1 MHILHVYKDYFP
13 VVGGIE
19 NHIRALAEAQARRG
33 HTVTVLVT
41 GRGPQTT
48 EAEING
54 VRVIKAGRL
63 ATVASTPLSP
73 DFARRLAAL
82 RPDLTHLQSPYPVG
96 ELAQWLAGRGRPYVV
111 SYQADVT
118 RASQR
123 LIMGLYG
130 PLYRAI
136 LGGAARVLATTPNF
150 ARTSPYLRHV
160 ADRIRVV
167 PLGVDVNRFAPD
179 GPALVDAPADG
190 AGTLLFVGQLRHYKG
205 VDDLLRALPAVPGK
219 PRLLIAGD
227 GPLRAEWQALSASL
241 GLAERVRFLGNVPDA
256 DLPALYRSADVFV
269 LPSTSRAESFGT
281 VLVEAMASGRPCL
294 TTEIGTGTSYVVQD
308 MLTGR
313 VVPPRAPEALA
324 AALGQLLADPGWRA
338 QLGAAGRARALAEFT
353 LATMVDRVER
363 VYVEALV
370 PRPSRIEG
378 PASR

>member
-41 GRGPQTT
+41 ERGPQTT

-73 DFARRLAAL
+73 DFARRLAGL

-96 ELAQWLAGRGRPYVV
+96 ELAQWLAGRGRPYVL

-118 RASQR
+118 RTSQR

-136 LGGAARVLATTPNF
+136 LAGAARVLATTPNF

-160 ADRIRVV
+160 ASRIRVV
-167 PLGVDVNRFAPD
+167 PLGVDVSRFAPD

-308 MLTGR
+308 KLTGL

-324 AALGQLLADPGWRA
+324 AALGRLLSDPIWRA
-338 QLGAAGRARALAEFT
+338 QLGAAGRARALAEFA
-353 LATMVDRVER
+353 LATMVDRVEH
-363 VYVEALV
+363 VYAEAL
-370 PRPSRIEG
+370 
-378 PASR
+378 ASSAGHE